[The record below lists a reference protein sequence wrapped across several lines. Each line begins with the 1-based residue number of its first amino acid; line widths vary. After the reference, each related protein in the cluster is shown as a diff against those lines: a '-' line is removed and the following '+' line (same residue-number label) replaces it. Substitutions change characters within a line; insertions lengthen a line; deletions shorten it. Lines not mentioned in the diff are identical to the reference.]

1 MVENWTVAPN
11 DEFVLKSLDLVDLI
25 GLIQSINLNSCDVYE
40 VIVGV
45 SEVELDFSVVRSHS
59 IRPNYGLI
67 LETDELISPV
77 D

>member
-1 MVENWTVAPN
+1 
-11 DEFVLKSLDLVDLI
+11 LDLVDLV
-25 GLIQSINLNSCDVYE
+25 GLIQSIDLDACDVYE

-59 IRPNYGLI
+59 IRPYDCLI
-67 LETDELISPV
+67 LEADELISPV